1 MHWRVWL
8 LWKDSH
14 HWTTHCER
22 SARSEISATTAG
34 ISLLVFFSLQLLLSF
49 WLDIRLS
56 ALRCRSYFAIRWT
69 DLREMPVCLS
79 ISRGLLCRPICGLS
93 SWLHNKSWTSV
104 ISDAVRTE
112 YGRLLPFYLSVIPVL
127 STFFSSR
134 LGLVLFHFLFGNSVR
149 SRHKLQPFS
158 WRKPFIRQRSSFDI
172 LPILLFIYK
181 KNRSKINKDCDVIKS
196 DYNE

>member
-79 ISRGLLCRPICGLS
+79 ISRGLLCICGLS
-93 SWLHNKSWTSV
+93 SWLHNKSWTNM
-104 ISDAVRTE
+104 ILDAVRTE
-112 YGRLLPFYLSVIPVL
+112 PFCLSVIPVL
-127 STFFSSR
+127 LTFFSRRSR
-134 LGLVLFHFLFGNSVR
+134 LVLLNFLFGNSVR